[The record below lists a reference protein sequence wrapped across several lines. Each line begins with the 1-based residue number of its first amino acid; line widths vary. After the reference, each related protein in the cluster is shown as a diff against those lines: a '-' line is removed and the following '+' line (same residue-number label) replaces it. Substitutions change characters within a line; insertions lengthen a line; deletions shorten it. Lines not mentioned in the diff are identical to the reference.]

1 MYASSV
7 DTEEMTDQNTVEGVP
22 DEVLKTIR
30 DRVLAKEE
38 EQLDYKMVHGLRPEL
53 KEIVEQEVTEDHLD

>member
-1 MYASSV
+1 
-7 DTEEMTDQNTVEGVP
+7 MTDPNKVEGVP
-22 DEVLKTIR
+22 EEVLQTIR

-53 KEIVEQEVTEDHLD
+53 KEIVEQEVTEEHLE

>member
-1 MYASSV
+1 
-7 DTEEMTDQNTVEGVP
+7 MTDQSTVEGVP

-53 KEIVEQEVTEDHLD
+53 KEIVEQEVTEEHLD